1 MSYFAH
7 RSVAIG
13 ILCLGAAGFAAH
25 AAEVTLYE
33 HPGFEGRQLTVR
45 ATAANFSTIG
55 FNDRASSAVV
65 VSGVW
70 EFCSDA
76 EFRGYCQTFGRGE
89 YPRLDPRLEDRVS
102 SVRETS
108 PTAQSGPPNGYGQGA
123 IQLFGQP
130 EFGGRDL
137 QLTGDAAEL
146 ASRGFNNRAS
156 SVVVTTGTWEL
167 CSDVEFRGT
176 CRRYAPGRYPE
187 LGFEMTKEISSARLV
202 RSPAQA
208 PVVIGPGYGGR
219 RGGPPAG
226 GRAIL
231 YSEPGLRGSSLAV
244 AGPVGDLEASNFSGL
259 AESLYVESGSWLLC
273 SRESFR
279 GNCRVF
285 GPGRYDDLVGQ
296 GFRHSIASI
305 RPGDPDGA
313 PVPPQSARPPGAP
326 QVELFS
332 EPDFGG
338 ARFEAQRDT
347 PNLDPLRFNDQA
359 ASLVIHSGTWELC
372 TDAQYSGRCAV
383 FAPGRY
389 ARIGGLT
396 RQLSSFRRV
405 E

>member
-1 MSYFAH
+1 MTFPAP
-7 RSVAIG
+7 RCAAIG
-13 ILCLGAAGFAAH
+13 LLVSVFAFAAH

-33 HPGFEGRQLTVR
+33 HPGYEGRQLTVR
-45 ATAANFSTIG
+45 GPARNFASIG

-76 EFRGYCQTFGRGE
+76 EFQGYCQTFGRGE

-102 SVRETS
+102 SVREV
-108 PTAQSGPPNGYGQGA
+108 GPVVQGVAPSDYGQGA

-130 EFGGRDL
+130 NFAGRDL
-137 QLTGDAAEL
+137 QLSSDAAEL
-146 ASRGFNNRAS
+146 VSQGFNNRAS

-167 CSDVEFRGT
+167 CSEAEFRGT

-187 LGFEMTKEISSARLV
+187 LGYDMTKEISSARLV
-202 RSPAQA
+202 RSPSQA
-208 PVVIGPGYGGR
+208 PAVIGAGYGGR

-231 YSEPGLRGSSLAV
+231 FSEPGLRGSSLTI

-273 SRESFR
+273 GREFFR

-285 GPGRYDDLVGQ
+285 GPGRYDDLTSQ

-305 RPGDPDGA
+305 RPGDSDGT
-313 PVPPQSARPPGAP
+313 PPPTQSARPPGAP
-326 QVELFS
+326 LVELFS
-332 EPDFGG
+332 EPNFAG
-338 ARFEAQRDT
+338 ARFELQRDT

-359 ASLVIHSGTWELC
+359 ASLVIHSGSWELC
-372 TDAQYSGRCAV
+372 IDAQYSGGCAV

-389 ARIGGLT
+389 AQLGGLT
-396 RQLSSFRRV
+396 RRLSSLRRV